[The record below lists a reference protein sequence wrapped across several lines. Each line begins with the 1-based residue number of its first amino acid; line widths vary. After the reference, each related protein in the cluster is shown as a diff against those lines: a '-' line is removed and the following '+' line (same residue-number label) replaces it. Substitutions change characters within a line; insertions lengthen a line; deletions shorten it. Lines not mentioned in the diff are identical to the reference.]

1 MASNNSKRNKRK
13 KSRNRSNTKRGTSS
27 QAGGSMT
34 TNSRAGGQAQ
44 KGGTTTRRER
54 FISFIRVHGLLVFII
69 ATLLSCGVWVVEQI
83 HSLDLQVAMLETE
96 VKNYAALHERVIE
109 IEATLDAYESFWAFK
124 PEHGAT
130 NEAQEQDADLNQA
143 KIETNPE
150 TQTSTDNPTETTNG
164 AVDNSSSAP

>member
-44 KGGTTTRRER
+44 KGGTTRRER

-150 TQTSTDNPTETTNG
+150 TQTSTDNPTETTNS